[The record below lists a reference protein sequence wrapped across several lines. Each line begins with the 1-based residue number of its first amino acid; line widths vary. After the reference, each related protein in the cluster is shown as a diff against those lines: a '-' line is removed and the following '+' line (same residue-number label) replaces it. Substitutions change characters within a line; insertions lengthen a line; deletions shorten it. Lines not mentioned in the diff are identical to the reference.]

1 MKVRD
6 KVFDYESNSVVTVI
20 GFGEKD
26 GRNVIDIP
34 TRIWNF
40 PRLPTKDTNCQFKHG
55 R

>member
-40 PRLPTKDTNCQFKHG
+40 PRRRRIKMALPEST